1 MRFRP
6 RPLDKYV
13 FSEWWRI
20 FTVFT
25 LGFPV
30 LVILIDLTDNLDK
43 YLDRGLPRA
52 NIALSYLYG
61 LPETMFLILPAAV
74 LFATVFT
81 VGALTRHSE
90 ITAAKATGISFYR
103 VVAPVFVGAVMAALG
118 GLALGELTP
127 LTNTE
132 RSELLG
138 ERYRS
143 GSTRFNFAYAAEQ
156 GRVYKV
162 AMLDAVARTMDGLEV
177 ERKGQGADYPT
188 TVLVAREGEWME
200 DSGWVLRNGGLHVIP
215 DSGASVVVQF
225 EEARDRQ
232 MTEEP
237 TDLMEAPRDP
247 QDLGYEDLG
256 RYIAALERSGGDA
269 NTLRVERAL
278 KIAVPITS
286 IIIALFGAPLATS
299 TQRGGAAY
307 GVGISLGTTVVFLML
322 IQLTKAVG
330 GNGIVIPEVA
340 AWIPSMIFGA
350 LGTWLMLRVRT

>member
-1 MRFRP
+1 MRVRP

-20 FTVFT
+20 FIVFT

-90 ITAAKATGISFYR
+90 ITAAKASGISFYR
-103 VVAPVFVGAVMAALG
+103 VVAPVFVGATMAALG

-127 LTNTE
+127 LTNTK

-138 ERYRS
+138 ERYRA
-143 GSTRFNFAYAAEQ
+143 GSTRFNFAYAGEE

-162 AMLDAVARTMDGLEV
+162 AMLDAATRSMDGLEV
-177 ERKGQGADYPT
+177 ERKGQGPDYPT
-188 TVLVAREGEWME
+188 TVLVAREAEWREGE
-200 DSGWVLRNGGLHVIP
+200 GWVLRKGGLHVIP
-215 DSGASVVVQF
+215 DSVAGVVVQF
-225 EEARDRQ
+225 EEARDRL

-330 GNGIVIPEVA
+330 GNGLVKPELA

-350 LGTWLMLRVRT
+350 LGTWLTLRVRT